1 MSSEEAD
8 STSPHPS
15 PSSTSSLASSTLPTP
30 SQPYASRQGSLSYAP
45 TSPRLGR
52 SASMSSPPP
61 SNSMEQGKTLDRPP
75 VIKTSSSSSSTTD
88 LPEMI
93 ISFPSPTDS
102 KSGSSHE
109 SKRSPKRSATSPQF
123 RAPPP
128 PPIIIRRPTDVSAR
142 PLNLSQHGSTAR
154 NVPSP
159 TYANH
164 WGGLNIS
171 GLPREPL
178 SSTSEPSPLEETD
191 SLPELLQTPHRAFFA
206 NASAEGAPISPAW
219 QPLEASPRLHQA
231 LASGTDPSPCAPSST
246 SSHSADPP
254 IPFSPL
260 GAPRR
265 SSGLFEP
272 TPQHGIHAR
281 NLSNFFPRPGQSSR
295 DGLMPSPE
303 PLQDAPHVLPAGK
316 ERKVFGGKGDW
327 SFGHNANEVSSDSLS
342 SEWAETKRS
351 KRRGH
356 HHKHSLSH
364 NFFSFLDPTQTNPA
378 LASNK
383 SPTSPLSPRTAQR
396 PMNTPHKVPM
406 LLPAPDITSSPT
418 LSPLPPSKN
427 TAQTQMLGS
436 FAALEF
442 LIGAGLWVEGQMS
455 GWRCL
460 AGLGYLVVFDAMGVG
475 VQLIGKRE
483 VWSNIRRPYGSAR
496 FLSLLYFAQSIFL
509 VFAAVYIAKEAL
521 EEVLLGSGGHDHA
534 GGHSHAEG
542 SDDGDERPFPRFL
555 LASATLASIVSGA
568 MLDNHGKLVEAVGPL
583 FLPTRY
589 ISLKMVQRY
598 ASLLSNP
605 FSISVVGF
613 SLAVLVASFT
623 VHSPDAFD
631 SALSLLLTVV
641 TSALAYPPTLA
652 FGHVL
657 LQTAPQAS
665 AAQMVS
671 LRKALKDVGADP
683 RVLGVGTVRC
693 WSIGATTPSD
703 DAPTGSSWW
712 SMSPSN
718 STSSSPRSAL
728 FGDSPAAS
736 PTRSV
741 FSNRQTDPGT
751 AKIPLVVS
759 LMVHVHPDAS
769 DRDILDVTKYAW
781 VKVSDAV
788 GLRSKGGLGEGEV
801 SVGVC
806 RGWDGVEGGGGE

>member
-1 MSSEEAD
+1 MTNQSYTAMSTDERASKDKLALGSFDLSTHYLSLHRSFNSTASLSIPQSFRIPSLDHFPLETNLGPCNWHKLIHPHDSKDSLTQSHHIHMSSEEAD

-231 LASGTDPSPCAPSST
+231 LASGTDPSPRASSST

-316 ERKVFGGKGDW
+316 ERKMFGGKGDW

-342 SEWAETKRS
+342 SESAETKRS

-356 HHKHSLSH
+356 H
-364 NFFSFLDPTQTNPA
+364 
-378 LASNK
+378 
-383 SPTSPLSPRTAQR
+383 
-396 PMNTPHKVPM
+396 
-406 LLPAPDITSSPT
+406 
-418 LSPLPPSKN
+418 
-427 TAQTQMLGS
+427 
-436 FAALEF
+436 
-442 LIGAGLWVEGQMS
+442 
-455 GWRCL
+455 
-460 AGLGYLVVFDAMGVG
+460 
-475 VQLIGKRE
+475 
-483 VWSNIRRPYGSAR
+483 
-496 FLSLLYFAQSIFL
+496 
-509 VFAAVYIAKEAL
+509 
-521 EEVLLGSGGHDHA
+521 
-534 GGHSHAEG
+534 
-542 SDDGDERPFPRFL
+542 
-555 LASATLASIVSGA
+555 ASI
-568 MLDNHGKLVEAVGPL
+568 
-583 FLPTRY
+583 
-589 ISLKMVQRY
+589 
-598 ASLLSNP
+598 
-605 FSISVVGF
+605 
-613 SLAVLVASFT
+613 
-623 VHSPDAFD
+623 
-631 SALSLLLTVV
+631 
-641 TSALAYPPTLA
+641 
-652 FGHVL
+652 
-657 LQTAPQAS
+657 
-665 AAQMVS
+665 
-671 LRKALKDVGADP
+671 P
-683 RVLGVGTVRC
+683 RVYRV
-693 WSIGATTPSD
+693 
-703 DAPTGSSWW
+703 
-712 SMSPSN
+712 
-718 STSSSPRSAL
+718 
-728 FGDSPAAS
+728 
-736 PTRSV
+736 
-741 FSNRQTDPGT
+741 
-751 AKIPLVVS
+751 
-759 LMVHVHPDAS
+759 
-769 DRDILDVTKYAW
+769 
-781 VKVSDAV
+781 
-788 GLRSKGGLGEGEV
+788 
-801 SVGVC
+801 
-806 RGWDGVEGGGGE
+806 